1 MDITPELIA
10 EIDFPDSLK
19 GFDKDAVDDFLGQ
32 VGTELGRVQYE
43 LRKAQRRTSEL
54 EQELA
59 TASAQAPAAPA
70 ESDAVRA
77 TRTIMAAE
85 ETADRIESDASAE
98 AEKALSKA
106 NAEAASAIEVAT
118 SESKRLLAEAHAQ
131 ADRLEADTR
140 READELLV
148 AARRRAEDEY
158 DARVAD
164 YVRLLGEQ
172 EARSEALTDDID
184 SLEGRVG
191 EYRSVLERLV
201 EEVRRVLDDP
211 DELRFRPTLE
221 LTAPAVPTGSP
232 APVPGSVMPEA
243 AASDADA
250 TWEPGSWSDGLSQ
263 DGGPDVEGDAE
274 VEGASEL
281 EGAVEP
287 EGRDDRTQ
295 AHTAIVQPQVDEDED
310 VAAPVEPAPADE
322 APAPAPDSASA
333 DIASVDDAT
342 RDDLSFSELLAAA
355 DAAPVGEALGGSDA
369 PSVFD
374 AAHDQAGDLTGE
386 YRDVSGSDLPL
397 DGEGGLPGQLQAFD
411 GEAELTGAQPQV
423 PQQGNE
429 TTGAVPLA
437 STGQVFEAP
446 DDAFTESGSP
456 RAAEPAAMPA
466 GVEFVDLGDDQ
477 PGNPGFAAAPGAFAS
492 DERSLSELHDAVNHP
507 DEDQAFAEFGNADE
521 DDDQKG
527 IRRFF
532 GK

>member
-19 GFDKDAVDDFLGQ
+19 GFDKDSVDDFLGQ

-43 LRKAQRRTSEL
+43 LRKAQRRTAEL
-54 EQELA
+54 EQEVA
-59 TASAQAPAAPA
+59 TANSQAPAAPA

-85 ETADRIESDASAE
+85 ETADRIESAASSE
-98 AEKALSKA
+98 AEKTLANA
-106 NAEAASAIEVAT
+106 NAEAVSAVEMAT

-131 ADRLEADTR
+131 ADRLEAETR

-172 EARSEALTDDID
+172 EARSEALADDVD

-221 LTAPAVPTGSP
+221 LTAPPVPHGSP

-243 AASDADA
+243 VEADPDAV
-250 TWEPGSWSDGLSQ
+250 WEPGSWSEGLSG
-263 DGGPDVEGDAE
+263 DGAADRDADDVEE
-274 VEGASEL
+274 SSP
-281 EGAVEP
+281 P

-295 AHTAIVQPQVDEDED
+295 AQPAVEPDAAAEVDEQGPDAD
-310 VAAPVEPAPADE
+310 DE
-322 APAPAPDSASA
+322 APVGDAPAVDPVASN
-333 DIASVDDAT
+333 DAT
-342 RDDLSFSELLAAA
+342 RDDLSFAELMAQAPASAEDDPSGSAAQ
-355 DAAPVGEALGGSDA
+355 
-369 PSVFD
+369 SVFD
-374 AAHDQAGDLTGE
+374 APAPVAGNLTGE
-386 YRDVSGSDLPL
+386 YREL
-397 DGEGGLPGQLQAFD
+397 DDSASGQLQAFD
-411 GEAELTGAQPQV
+411 GGDDATGTQAQV
-423 PQQGNE
+423 GHAAD

-437 STGQVFEAP
+437 SPEMEFDTP

-456 RAAEPAAMPA
+456 RSPEPAAMPA
-466 GVEFVDLGDDQ
+466 GVEFVDLGQDE
-477 PGNPGFAAAPGAFAS
+477 PGNAGFSAAPGTFAD
-492 DERSLSELHDAVNHP
+492 DERSASELRDAVSSS
-507 DEDQAFAEFGNADE
+507 DDDQAFDDFGQPEE

-527 IRRFF
+527 LRRFF
-532 GK
+532 NK